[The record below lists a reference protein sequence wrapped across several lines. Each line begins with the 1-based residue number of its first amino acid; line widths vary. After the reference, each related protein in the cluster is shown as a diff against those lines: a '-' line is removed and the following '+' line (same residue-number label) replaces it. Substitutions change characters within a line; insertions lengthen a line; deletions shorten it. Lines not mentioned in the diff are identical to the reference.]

1 MPDVQA
7 APPYDPHAI
16 FAQDGPIDPWFI
28 ADAVQAL
35 MRAHPIDNP
44 ETENARQRHRQ
55 AALIALQSTNPR
67 DPIEVMLGVQA
78 VAAHQ
83 AACIG
88 WWVGMNAAGSTERL
102 RHMSAACSAA
112 RTFAAMLTAI
122 ERRQAKP
129 LTVPVGRPA
138 SRPWPENEAETAL
151 HGLTDRIIR
160 IDENDPAAELSGPP
174 VVWTPEALA
183 IADTMIENDRI
194 ESENEGL
201 DIANTPGILPGGGMI
216 LMDDPTPQQAAYMGR
231 RLRLMYKR
239 EYQENLRNGIDKI
252 PKLRPIRP
260 GDLIP

>member
-1 MPDVQA
+1 MPDIQA

-16 FAQDGPIDPWFI
+16 FAKDGPIDPWFI

-35 MRAHPIDNP
+35 MRAHPIDNS

-55 AALIALQSTNPR
+55 AALTALQSTNPR

-83 AACIG
+83 AACMG
-88 WWVGMNAAGSTERL
+88 WWVGMNAPGSTERL

-138 SRPWPENEAETAL
+138 SRLWPENEAETTLLAL
-151 HGLTDRIIR
+151 ADRIIS
-160 IDENDPAAELSGPP
+160 IDENEPSAELSVPP

-183 IADTMIENDRI
+183 NAETMIENHRI

-239 EYQENLRNGIDKI
+239 EYQEGLRNGIDKI

-260 GDLIP
+260 GDFIP